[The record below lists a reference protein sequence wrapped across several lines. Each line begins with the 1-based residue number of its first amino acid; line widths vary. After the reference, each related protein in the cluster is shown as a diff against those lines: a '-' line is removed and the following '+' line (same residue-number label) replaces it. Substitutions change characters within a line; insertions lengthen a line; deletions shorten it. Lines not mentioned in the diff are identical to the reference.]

1 MFEHLFDCVNPV
13 AHTPANSYRPTMLR
27 VDHPIFQRALQE
39 IEDSIDNAWHTLCD
53 ESDVT
58 PGTPEARELAEVV
71 LQDTSEFDWRVVDGA
86 LKQLTCTECGS
97 GLGAGPLGC
106 VTCDLAN
113 GFRFAA
119 QETDRPRA
127 QSRNEHALRVSSA
140 VARSR
145 HRYTPRARAGYE
157 IALPCLL
164 AGKIPTTPQAQRAKD
179 RINQL
184 TDHELE
190 QLIDPR
196 PLYGDL

>member
-1 MFEHLFDCVNPV
+1 MFEHLFDCVNSVVPN
-13 AHTPANSYRPTMLR
+13 PSNGYRPTMLR
-27 VDHPIFQRALQE
+27 IDHPSFRRALQE
-39 IEDSIDNAWHTLCD
+39 IEDSIDAAWQTLCA

-97 GLGAGPLGC
+97 SLGAGPLGC
-106 VTCDLAN
+106 AACDLAN
-113 GFRFAA
+113 GYRFAA
-119 QETDRPRA
+119 QETDRPGT
-127 QSRNEHALRVSSA
+127 QPRNEHALRVSSA
-140 VARSR
+140 VARTR

-157 IALPCLL
+157 IALPSLL
-164 AGKIPTTPQAQRAKD
+164 DGKIPTTPQAQRAKD

-190 QLIDPR
+190 QLIDPL
-196 PLYGDL
+196 PLLS